1 MIWEVLLRL
10 GFTVE
15 RGTLGG
21 ELGYN
26 LPNHVLDQRQ
36 AGEKPEYLHR
46 KWVTTRFFYWKRTMT
61 HPLIPQII
69 DLAKPVAEKL
79 GLQVVGA
86 IFQTNQSPPVL
97 RVDIG
102 NPDTDTSLDDCEKM
116 SRALE
121 MTLDATDLIP
131 DAYVLEISSP
141 GISRQLTTDRDF
153 ISFKGFGV
161 LISLSEAYKGSK
173 EWQGNLVG
181 RDEASI
187 SLNQKGRVISI
198 PRSLV
203 ILVELIE
210 AT

>member
-1 MIWEVLLRL
+1 
-10 GFTVE
+10 
-15 RGTLGG
+15 
-21 ELGYN
+21 
-26 LPNHVLDQRQ
+26 
-36 AGEKPEYLHR
+36 
-46 KWVTTRFFYWKRTMT
+46 MT

-69 DLAKPVAEKL
+69 DLATPLAEKL

-86 IFQTNQSPPVL
+86 VFQTNQSPPVL
-97 RVDIG
+97 RVDIC

-141 GISRQLTTDRDF
+141 GISRNLTTERDF

-161 LISLSEAYKGSK
+161 RVSLSEAYKGHK
-173 EWQGNLVG
+173 EWQGNLVS
-181 RDEASI
+181 RDETKI

-203 ILVELIE
+203 ILVELMDGS
-210 AT
+210 